1 MSKFY
6 LIARA
11 ISTTRKAPVFAPSGA
26 RPPTLSAALTVCSP
40 RRSHYLLGHA
50 AARLMK
56 DAHTLNRQLSHPIK
70 GVRAFHDLK
79 LGVERHYVSRRAWS
93 STPTQQSALGRL
105 KSLGRFF
112 VGGSPVV
119 GGLIV
124 R

>member
-11 ISTTRKAPVFAPSGA
+11 ISTTKAAPVFAPSGA

-40 RRSHYLLGHA
+40 RRSHYPLGHA

-56 DAHTLNRQLSHPIK
+56 DAHILTRQLSHPIK
-70 GVRAFHDLK
+70 VFAFHDLK

-119 GGLIV
+119 GGLIL